1 MTLGHFRRWMLL
13 PIGVASLVQALYLWN
28 IHRWTFHNGDATYY
42 FNQAKLI
49 TQGHWFI
56 NPYLAGEKFII
67 TPSASH
73 PPVTTLVLV
82 LSDLLGAQSWL
93 AHQVVMAVIFV
104 VTVGICGV
112 VGRRLAGGRAGVVV
126 ALVVGI
132 YPYLWVNPAAVL
144 SETLVLV
151 ITALLLWAAL
161 RFWERPR
168 LRTAGEI
175 GVYLALAALTR
186 SEMIILTVLIGL
198 PLVLLVRGLS
208 RQERLKNLAVMA
220 GLCVVVL
227 APWVGRNMTAFHS
240 PEYLSSQG
248 GITLETANCD
258 PTYYGGAEGWWW
270 YPCGASVKIPA
281 HADESDVDRAFRK
294 ASRRGHHPG
303 AADLEPVPTGP
314 AGPLRSPGRST
325 GMGLQARHVL
335 LLPARTLRHRRS
347 RHPAP
352 PPCARLPPA
361 GPGGHRDLRRRHH
374 LRQRS
379 LPVGGRPGR
388 GHPGRGRA
396 RRPGRGDLGPSP
408 PPGRP
413 QTPRRF
419 RVRDRGAHAAPDAV
433 VRHSGPERRVTTS
446 WSDRPEWHPSPRDS

>member
-13 PIGVASLVQALYLWN
+13 PIGVASLVQGLYLWN

-67 TPSASH
+67 APSASH

-93 AHQVVMAVIFV
+93 SHQVVMAVIFV

-112 VGRRLAGGRAGVVV
+112 VGRHMAGGRAGVVV
-126 ALVVGI
+126 ALVVGL

-144 SETLVLV
+144 SETSVLL

-208 RQERLKNLAVMA
+208 RQDRMKNLAVMA

-227 APWVGRNMTAFHS
+227 APWVGRNMTTFHS

-258 PTYYGGAEGWWW
+258 QTYYGGAEGWWW
-270 YPCGASVKIPA
+270 YPCAANVKIPA
-281 HADESDVDRAFRK
+281 HADESDVDRAFRRVAK
-294 ASRRGHHPG
+294 RYITHH
-303 AADLEPVPTGP
+303 E
-314 AGPLRSPGRST
+314 LR
-325 GMGLQARHVL
+325 
-335 LLPARTLRHRRS
+335 LPAVVTIRVLRTWNLFRPDQQAHFDRLDARPVWVS
-347 RHPAP
+347 KLGMYSFYVLAP
-352 PPCARLPPA
+352 FAIA
-361 GPGGHRDLRRRHH
+361 GAVILRRRRV
-374 LRQRS
+374 LVFPLLALVVTVTFAAATIYANGRYRS
-379 LPVGGRPGR
+379 E
-388 GHPGRGRA
+388 
-396 RRPGRGDLGPSP
+396 GDLAVAILAGV
-408 PPGRP
+408 GFEALLGV
-413 QTPRRF
+413 TWDRR
-419 RVRDRGAHAAPDAV
+419 RHRAV
-433 VRHSGPERRVTTS
+433 PER
-446 WSDRPEWHPSPRDS
+446 PEDSQPATGERTPLPTPS